1 MANTY
6 IVHGTQY
13 FQKDVQLQI
22 NAPNMQQAEI
32 RADEITKGRG
42 TRTGMDSSSFSMDF
56 MEQVD
61 KENIVA
67 YTDPV
72 LEEKLRKRLD
82 EFTNMET

>member
-1 MANTY
+1 MAKTY

-32 RADEITKGRG
+32 RANEITKGRG
-42 TRTGMDSSSFSMDF
+42 TRNGMGSSSFSMDF
-56 MEQVD
+56 MEEVD

-72 LEEKLRKRLD
+72 LEAKLKKRLD
-82 EFTNMET
+82 EFTGMET

>member
-1 MANTY
+1 MSKTY

-13 FQKDVQLQI
+13 FQREVQLQI
-22 NAPNMQQAEI
+22 NSPNMQQAEI

-42 TRTGMDSSSFSMDF
+42 TRTSMDSSSFSMDF

-82 EFTNMET
+82 EFTGMET

>member
-1 MANTY
+1 MAKTY

-42 TRTGMDSSSFSMDF
+42 TRTGMSSTFSMDF
-56 MEQVD
+56 MEEVD
-61 KENIVA
+61 KENIVS
-67 YTDPV
+67 YTDPI

-82 EFTNMET
+82 EITGMET

>member
-1 MANTY
+1 MSKTY

-13 FQKDVQLQI
+13 FQREVQLQI

-42 TRTGMDSSSFSMDF
+42 TRTGMSSTFSMDF
-56 MEQVD
+56 MEEVD
-61 KENIVA
+61 KENIVS
-67 YTDPV
+67 YTDPI

-82 EFTNMET
+82 EITGMET

>member
-1 MANTY
+1 MAKTY

-32 RADEITKGRG
+32 RAEEITKGSG
-42 TRTGMDSSSFSMDF
+42 TRAGMNGSSFSMDF
-56 MEQVD
+56 MEEVD
-61 KENIVA
+61 KENIVS

>member
-1 MANTY
+1 MSKTY

-13 FQKDVQLQI
+13 FQREVQLQI

-42 TRTGMDSSSFSMDF
+42 TRTGMSSTVSMDF
-56 MEQVD
+56 MEEVD
-61 KENIVA
+61 KENIVS
-67 YTDPV
+67 YTDPI

-82 EFTNMET
+82 EITGMET

>member
-32 RADEITKGRG
+32 RAEEITKGRG
-42 TRTGMDSSSFSMDF
+42 TRTGMEQSTFSMDF

-72 LEEKLRKRLD
+72 LEEKLKKRLD

>member
-72 LEEKLRKRLD
+72 LEAKLKKRLD
-82 EFTNMET
+82 EFTGMET

>member
-1 MANTY
+1 MAKTY

-42 TRTGMDSSSFSMDF
+42 TRDGMSGSSFSMDF
-56 MEQVD
+56 MEEVD

-82 EFTNMET
+82 EFTGMET

>member
-1 MANTY
+1 MAKTY

-13 FQKDVQLQI
+13 FQREVQLQI

-42 TRTGMDSSSFSMDF
+42 TRTGMSSTFSMDF
-56 MEQVD
+56 MEEVD
-61 KENIVA
+61 KENIVS
-67 YTDPV
+67 YTDPI

-82 EFTNMET
+82 EITGMET

>member
-42 TRTGMDSSSFSMDF
+42 TRTGMSSTFSMDF
-56 MEQVD
+56 MEEVD
-61 KENIVA
+61 KENIVS
-67 YTDPV
+67 YTDPI

-82 EFTNMET
+82 EITGMKT

>member
-1 MANTY
+1 MAKTY

-32 RADEITKGRG
+32 RAEEITKGRG
-42 TRTGMDSSSFSMDF
+42 TRTGMSSSFSMDF
-56 MEQVD
+56 MEEVD

-82 EFTNMET
+82 EFTGMET

>member
-82 EFTNMET
+82 EFTGMET

>member
-22 NAPNMQQAEI
+22 NAPNMEQAEI
-32 RADEITKGRG
+32 RAGEITKGKG
-42 TRTGMDSSSFSMDF
+42 TQSGMSSSFSMDF
-56 MEQVD
+56 MEQVN
-61 KENIVA
+61 KESIVK

-72 LEEKLRKRLD
+72 LEEKLKKRLD
-82 EFTNMET
+82 EFTNMAT

>member
-13 FQKDVQLQI
+13 FEKEVQLQI
-22 NAPNMQQAEI
+22 NAPNMEQAEI
-32 RADEITKGRG
+32 RAYEITKGRG
-42 TRTGMDSSSFSMDF
+42 TRTGMGSCSFSMDF
-56 MEQVD
+56 MEQVN
-61 KENIVA
+61 KESIVA

>member
-1 MANTY
+1 MSKTY

-13 FQKDVQLQI
+13 FQREVQLQI

-42 TRTGMDSSSFSMDF
+42 TRTGMSSTFSMDF
-56 MEQVD
+56 MEEVD
-61 KENIVA
+61 KENIVS
-67 YTDPV
+67 YTDPI

-82 EFTNMET
+82 EITGMKT

>member
-6 IVHGTQY
+6 ILHGTQY

-32 RADEITKGRG
+32 RAEEITKGSG
-42 TRTGMDSSSFSMDF
+42 TRNGMHHSSFSMDF
-56 MEQVD
+56 MEEVD

-72 LEEKLRKRLD
+72 LEERLRKRLD

>member
-1 MANTY
+1 MAKTY

-32 RADEITKGRG
+32 RAEEITKGSG
-42 TRTGMDSSSFSMDF
+42 TRTGMGNSSFSMDF
-56 MEQVD
+56 MEEVD
-61 KENIVA
+61 KENVVA

>member
-32 RADEITKGRG
+32 RAEEITKGRG
-42 TRTGMDSSSFSMDF
+42 TRTGMGSSSFSMDF

-72 LEEKLRKRLD
+72 LEEKLKKRLD

>member
-13 FQKDVQLQI
+13 FEKEVQLQI
-22 NAPNMQQAEI
+22 NAPNMEQAEI
-32 RADEITKGRG
+32 RAGEITKGRS
-42 TRTGMDSSSFSMDF
+42 TQSGMDHSSFSMDF
-56 MEQVD
+56 MEQVN
-61 KENIVA
+61 KESIVK

-72 LEEKLRKRLD
+72 LEEKLKKRLD

>member
-61 KENIVA
+61 KENVVA

-82 EFTNMET
+82 EFTGMET

>member
-1 MANTY
+1 MSKTY

-22 NAPNMQQAEI
+22 NAPNMEQAEI
-32 RADEITKGRG
+32 RAGEITKGRG
-42 TRTGMDSSSFSMDF
+42 TQAGMGSTHFSLDF
-56 MEQVD
+56 MEEVN
-61 KENIVA
+61 KENIVK

-72 LEEKLRKRLD
+72 LEEKLKKRLD

>member
-1 MANTY
+1 MAKTY

-32 RADEITKGRG
+32 RAEEITKGRG
-42 TRTGMDSSSFSMDF
+42 TRTGMHSSSFSMDF

-82 EFTNMET
+82 EFTGMET